1 MSAPRTDPCL
11 WSRSTRPGAA
21 DRGEI
26 RLAAPALALAFAL
39 VAPSAAA
46 LDPDRAL
53 TQYVH
58 DSWSTAKGLPQS
70 TGLSLART
78 RDGFLWVGT
87 EEGVARFDGATFV
100 VHDRRNTPG
109 LPHNLVY
116 SLLGSRD
123 GSLWVG
129 TAAGLA
135 RFVEG
140 SARPFGARERVPE
153 KPVRCLLEDRDGAL
167 WAGTWGGGLVRMK
180 DDAATVFTTADGLAS
195 DEVSSLFEDSD
206 GTLWIA
212 TTGGLSRRGSHGR
225 FEIVPVPGAR
235 SSRLRGLC
243 RDRAGNLWV
252 GSAAG
257 LVRLRAGSS
266 RFFGTA
272 DGLSSARIQ
281 NLAADRD
288 GNVWAATASGLC
300 RIAGDYVSCIGGLGA
315 IDGAPVFPILEDE
328 AGDLW
333 FGTAGG
339 GLHRFADSP
348 FVSFGRPEGL
358 PSDVV
363 LTLLEAR
370 DGRTWMGSFGG
381 GLAVLDRGSV
391 RAFSRRDGLPN
402 DTVVSLHE
410 DRDGVVWAATK
421 GGLAAIAG
429 GVVRPALVPRG
440 LPTDDLYAV
449 TADASGTLWVA
460 SDAGLSWR
468 DGAGFR
474 TLAAADGLP
483 SARLRVLLATR
494 DGSVWAGMAGGGL
507 VRVREGKVAAFGTAE
522 GLPAATFY
530 SLREDPDGTLWGG
543 TLGGGLVRRKDGVF
557 RTFTTDDG
565 LFDDTVYEV
574 LDDRL
579 GNLWLTS
586 NRGIARV
593 SRADVA
599 AYESGRLRA
608 LPGRVFGIPDGLR
621 SAECNGAGE
630 PAGLTARDGRLWFAT
645 LGGAAVFDPRV
656 PEAKMLAP
664 VPRIE
669 ATLVDGR
676 PLPHVAGV
684 VLPAGRE
691 ALEIRYTAPVFRNPE
706 RVRFRY
712 RLAGFDETP
721 VDVGPR
727 RTAIYTNLSPGTYEF
742 TVEVAAD
749 GAAFGP
755 PGVPLAVRV
764 EPRLHQ
770 TRWFLGLCL
779 AAVGGLA
786 WTLHTLRVRLLR
798 ARAKELEQT
807 VADRTRELLVEMAK
821 AEEANRARGQ
831 FLANVT
837 HDLRTPLNAIIGY
850 ADLLA
855 EQADERGLAEFSQD
869 LGRIRRAAGHQLAL
883 VNDVLDLAKVDA
895 GRLEVTAQL
904 VDLPLFLADL
914 LATVGPMVK
923 RNGNRIETEGFEA
936 AGTIR
941 TDPTRLRQILLN
953 LLSNAARHT
962 TNGVVR
968 VEVAREGGSVLLR
981 VRDTGVGMSPEEVAG
996 LFQAFSQ
1003 ARGNG
1008 ASGGTGLGL
1017 AISQRL
1023 ARLLD
1028 GEILVE
1034 SAPGRG
1040 SSFTLRIPSD
1050 EARAEDPDRSRRPLL

>member
-1 MSAPRTDPCL
+1 MVRFRAVPCA
-11 WSRSTRPGAA
+11 WSLPHRPGAA
-21 DRGEI
+21 DRWGV
-26 RLAAPALALAFAL
+26 RLAAPALALALAL

-46 LDPDRAL
+46 LDPGRAL
-53 TQYVH
+53 TQYRH
-58 DSWSTAKGLPQS
+58 DSWNTTKGLPQS
-70 TGLSLART
+70 TGLSIART

-87 EEGVARFDGATFV
+87 EEGIARFDGTTFV

-109 LPHNLVY
+109 FPHNLVY

-123 GSLWVG
+123 GSLWIG

-140 SARPFGARERVPE
+140 SAHPFGAREKVPE
-153 KPVRCLLEDRDGAL
+153 KPVRSLLEGREGAL

-180 DDAATVFTTADGLAS
+180 NGAATVFTTADGLAS
-195 DEVSSLFEDSD
+195 DEVSSLLEDPD

-212 TTGGLSRRGSHGR
+212 TTGGLSKRDANGR
-225 FEIVPVPGAR
+225 VETVPVPGAR
-235 SSRLRGLC
+235 SARTRGLC
-243 RDRAGNLWV
+243 RDRDGSLWV
-252 GSAAG
+252 GSDAG

-272 DGLSSARIQ
+272 DGLASERIQ
-281 NLAADRD
+281 NLASDQD
-288 GNVWAATASGLC
+288 GNVWVATTSGLC
-300 RIAGDYVSCIGGLGA
+300 RIAGESVSCLVESGPITGT
-315 IDGAPVFPILEDE
+315 PVFPILEDE
-328 AGDLW
+328 TGDLW

-339 GLHRFADSP
+339 GLHRLADTP

-370 DGRTWMGSFGG
+370 DGRTWIGGFGG
-381 GLAVLDRGSV
+381 GLAVLGRGSV
-391 RAFSRRDGLPN
+391 RAFSRRNGLPN

-429 GVVRPALVPRG
+429 GAVKPALVPRG
-440 LPTDDLYAV
+440 LPSDDLFAV
-449 TADASGTLWVA
+449 TQDAAGTLWVA

-468 DGAGFR
+468 DGKSFR
-474 TLAAADGLP
+474 TLGTADGLP
-483 SARLRVLLATR
+483 SARLRVLFAPR

-507 VRVREGKVAAFGTAE
+507 VRVREGKVTAFGPAE

-586 NRGIARV
+586 NRGISSV
-593 SRADVA
+593 SRADVE
-599 AYESGRLRA
+599 AYEAGRLRA
-608 LPGRVFGIPDGLR
+608 LPVRVFGVAEGLR

-656 PEAKMLAP
+656 PQAPAPPP

-676 PLPHVAGV
+676 PRTHVAGV

-706 RVRFRY
+706 RTRFRY

-721 VDVGPR
+721 VDAGPR
-727 RTAIYTNLSPGTYEF
+727 RTAIYTNLSPGSYEF
-742 TVEVAAD
+742 TVQVSVD
-749 GAAFGP
+749 GGAFGP
-755 PGVPLAVRV
+755 AAVPLAVRV

-779 AAVGGLA
+779 AAVAGLA
-786 WTLHTLRVRLLR
+786 WTLHTLRTRLLR
-798 ARAKELEQT
+798 TRAKELEQT
-807 VADRTRELLVEMAK
+807 VADRTRELIVEMAK
-821 AEEANRARGQ
+821 AEEANRAKSQ

-855 EQADERGLAEFSQD
+855 EQADERGLSEFAED

-883 VNDVLDLAKVDA
+883 VNDVLDLAKVEA
-895 GRLEVTAQL
+895 GRLEVTAEV
-904 VDLPLFLADL
+904 VDLPLFLDDL
-914 LATVGPMVK
+914 LATVGPMVR
-923 RNGNRIETEGFEA
+923 RNGNRIETRGIEG
-936 AGTIR
+936 AGAIR

-968 VEVAREGGSVLLR
+968 VEAAREDGVAMLR
-981 VRDTGVGMSPEEVAG
+981 VRDTGVGMSSEEIAG

-1003 ARGNG
+1003 ARGTG
-1008 ASGGTGLGL
+1008 TGGGTGLGL

-1023 ARLLD
+1023 ARLLG

-1034 SAPGRG
+1034 STPGRG
-1040 SSFTLRIPSD
+1040 STFTLRVPSG
-1050 EARAEDPDRSRRPLL
+1050 DR

>member
-1 MSAPRTDPCL
+1 
-11 WSRSTRPGAA
+11 
-21 DRGEI
+21 
-26 RLAAPALALAFAL
+26 
-39 VAPSAAA
+39 
-46 LDPDRAL
+46 
-53 TQYVH
+53 
-58 DSWSTAKGLPQS
+58 
-70 TGLSLART
+70 
-78 RDGFLWVGT
+78 
-87 EEGVARFDGATFV
+87 
-100 VHDRRNTPG
+100 
-109 LPHNLVY
+109 
-116 SLLGSRD
+116 
-123 GSLWVG
+123 
-129 TAAGLA
+129 
-135 RFVEG
+135 
-140 SARPFGARERVPE
+140 
-153 KPVRCLLEDRDGAL
+153 
-167 WAGTWGGGLVRMK
+167 
-180 DDAATVFTTADGLAS
+180 
-195 DEVSSLFEDSD
+195 
-206 GTLWIA
+206 
-212 TTGGLSRRGSHGR
+212 
-225 FEIVPVPGAR
+225 VPGAR

-243 RDRAGNLWV
+243 RDRDGSLWV
-252 GSAAG
+252 GSDSG
-257 LVRLRAGSS
+257 LFRLRAGSS
-266 RFFGTA
+266 RAFGTA
-272 DGLSSARIQ
+272 DGLSSEKIQ
-281 NLAADRD
+281 NLACDRD

-300 RIAGDYVSCIGGLGA
+300 RVAGESVSCLVEPGPITS
-315 IDGAPVFPILEDE
+315 APVFPVLEDE
-328 AGDLW
+328 AGDFW

-339 GLHRFADSP
+339 GLHRLADSP
-348 FVSFGRPEGL
+348 FLSFGRPEGL

-370 DGRTWMGSFGG
+370 DGRIFLGTFGG
-381 GLAVLDRGSV
+381 GLAVLGRGAV
-391 RAFSRRDGLPN
+391 QTFSRRTGLPD

-429 GVVRPALVPRG
+429 GAVRPAIVPRG
-440 LPTDDLYAV
+440 LPTNDLFAV
-449 TADASGTLWVA
+449 TEDAAGTLWVA

-468 DGAGFR
+468 DGKSFR
-474 TLAAADGLP
+474 TLGTADGLP
-483 SARLRVLLATR
+483 SGRLRVLLATR
-494 DGSVWAGMAGGGL
+494 DGSLWAGMAGGGL
-507 VRVREGKVAAFGTAE
+507 VRVREKRVTAFGPAE
-522 GLPAATFY
+522 GMPAATFY

-565 LFDDTVYEV
+565 LRDDTVYEV

-586 NRGIARV
+586 NRGISRV
-593 SRADVA
+593 SRADVES
-599 AYESGRLRA
+599 YEAGRLRA
-608 LPGRVFGIPDGLR
+608 LPVRVFGVADGLR

-656 PEAKMLAP
+656 PEAKAPPP

-676 PLPHVAGV
+676 LRTHVAGV

-691 ALEIRYTAPVFRNPE
+691 TLEIRYTAPVFRSPE
-706 RVRFRY
+706 RARFRY

-721 VDVGPR
+721 VEAGPR
-727 RTAIYTNLSPGTYEF
+727 RTAIYTNLAPGTYEF
-742 TVEVAAD
+742 TVEAAAD
-749 GAAFGP
+749 GGGFGP

-770 TRWFLGLCL
+770 TRWFLGLCI
-779 AAVGGLA
+779 AAVAGLA
-786 WTLHTLRVRLLR
+786 WTLHTVRVGLLR
-798 ARAKELEQT
+798 TRARELEQT

-821 AEEANRARGQ
+821 AEEANQAKSQ

-850 ADLLA
+850 SDLLA
-855 EQADERGLAEFSQD
+855 EQADERGLAEFSED

-883 VNDVLDLAKVDA
+883 VNDVLDLAKVEA
-895 GRLEVTAQL
+895 GRLEVTAEL

-914 LATVGPMVK
+914 LATVGPMVR
-923 RNGNRIETEGFEA
+923 RNGNRIETEGVED
-936 AGTIR
+936 AGTMR

-968 VEVAREGGSVLLR
+968 VGAAREDGTVVLR
-981 VRDTGVGMSPEEVAG
+981 VRDTGAGMSSEEVAG

-1003 ARGNG
+1003 ARGTG

-1023 ARLLD
+1023 ARLLG

-1040 SSFTLRIPSD
+1040 STFTLRIP
-1050 EARAEDPDRSRRPLL
+1050 AGGG

>member
-1 MSAPRTDPCL
+1 MVRFRAGPCS
-11 WSRSTRPGAA
+11 WSLPHRPGAA
-21 DRGEI
+21 ERRRV
-26 RLAAPALALAFAL
+26 RLAAPALVLAFAL
-39 VAPSAAA
+39 FAPSAAA
-46 LDPDRAL
+46 LDPNRAL

-58 DSWSTAKGLPQS
+58 DSWNTTKGLPQS

-87 EEGVARFDGATFV
+87 EEGIARFDGTTFLV
-100 VHDRRNTPG
+100 FDRRNTPG
-109 LPHNLVY
+109 FPHNLVY

-123 GSLWVG
+123 GSLWLG

-140 SARPFGARERVPE
+140 SAHPFGARENVPE
-153 KPVRCLLEDRDGAL
+153 KPVRCLLEDRDGAI

-180 DDAATVFTTADGLAS
+180 DDAAAVFTTADGLAS
-195 DEVSSLFEDSD
+195 NEVSSLLEDPD

-212 TTGGLSRRGSHGR
+212 TTAGLSRRGADGR
-225 FEIVPVPGAR
+225 IEPAPVPGTR

-243 RDRAGNLWV
+243 RDRDGSLWV
-252 GSAAG
+252 GSDAG

-266 RFFGTA
+266 RHFGA
-272 DGLSSARIQ
+272 AEGLPSERIHT
-281 NLAADRD
+281 LAADRD

-300 RIAGDYVSCIGGLGA
+300 RVAGESVSCLVAPGPIA
-315 IDGAPVFPILEDE
+315 GAPVFPILEDD
-328 AGDLW
+328 AGELW

-339 GLHRFADSP
+339 GLHCFADTP
-348 FVSFGRPEGL
+348 FLSFGRPEGL

-363 LTLLEAR
+363 LALLEAR
-370 DGRTWMGSFGG
+370 DGRTWIGTFGG
-381 GLAVLDRGSV
+381 GLAVLGPGPLQT
-391 RAFSRRDGLPN
+391 FSRRNGLPD
-402 DTVVSLHE
+402 DTVVGLHE

-429 GVVRPALVPRG
+429 GAVRPSLVPRG
-440 LPTDDLYAV
+440 LPTDDLFAV
-449 TADASGTLWVA
+449 IGDAAGTLWVA

-468 DGAGFR
+468 DGRSFR
-474 TLAAADGLP
+474 TLGTADGLP

-507 VRVREGKVAAFGTAE
+507 VHVREGKVTSFGPAE
-522 GLPAATFY
+522 GLPAAAFY
-530 SLREDPDGTLWGG
+530 SLREDQDGTLWGG
-543 TLGGGLVRRKDGVF
+543 TLGGGLVRRRDGAF

-565 LFDDTVYEV
+565 LFDDTVYEI

-586 NRGIARV
+586 NRGISRL
-593 SRADVA
+593 SRADIE
-599 AYESGRLRA
+599 AYEAGRLRSV
-608 LPGRVFGIPDGLR
+608 PFRVYGVPEGLR

-645 LGGAAVFDPRV
+645 LGGAAVFDPRA
-656 PEAKMLAP
+656 PEAGTPLP

-669 ATLVDGR
+669 AALVDGR
-676 PLPHVAGV
+676 LLPHVAGV

-691 ALEIRYTAPVFRNPE
+691 TLEIRYTAPVFRNPE
-706 RVRFRY
+706 LARFRY
-712 RLAGFDETP
+712 RLEGFDEAP
-721 VDVGPR
+721 VDAGPR
-727 RTAIYTNLSPGTYEF
+727 RTAIYTNLSPGNYEF
-742 TVEVAAD
+742 TVEAAAD
-749 GAAFGP
+749 GVTFGP
-755 PGVPLAVRV
+755 PGVPLAIRV

-779 AAVGGLA
+779 VAVAGLA
-786 WTLHTLRVRLLR
+786 WTLHTVRVRLLR
-798 ARAKELEQT
+798 ARARELEQI
-807 VADRTRELLVEMAK
+807 VADRTGELLVEMAK
-821 AEEANRARGQ
+821 AEEANRAKGQ

-855 EQADERGLAEFSQD
+855 EQAEERGLAEFSED

-883 VNDVLDLAKVDA
+883 VNDVLDLAKVEA
-895 GRLEVTAQL
+895 GRLDVTAEV

-914 LATVGPMVK
+914 LATVGPMVR
-923 RNGNRIETEGFEA
+923 RNGNRIETEGVEA
-936 AGTIR
+936 AGTVR

-962 TNGVVR
+962 TSGVVR
-968 VEVAREGGSVLLR
+968 VEAAREGGTVLLR
-981 VRDTGVGMSPEEVAG
+981 VRDTGAGMSSEEVAG

-1023 ARLLD
+1023 ARLLG

-1034 SAPGRG
+1034 STPGRG
-1040 SSFTLRIPSD
+1040 STFTLRIPAGD
-1050 EARAEDPDRSRRPLL
+1050 G